1 MAKTLLINYF
11 VMPKVRYTGDLEVL
25 DIDGRS
31 NKYSIDIMAEEIPE
45 ARISR
50 DLFSQKLNVLPSEGY
65 RADKIKVGSKNAR
78 ELKIYTQVC
87 EVKQEGDFSD
97 AKRKELL
104 PPRKSHNEYDD
115 YDYRNTLGELHFFD
129 CKGKIEE
136 HTVPVEKFEYRK
148 RIDRERELPA
158 SVKTV
163 PYFRMSFDKGMKD
176 AKYYMRSPV

>member
-1 MAKTLLINYF
+1 MYREEGKEYYPEGQYVKISYF
-11 VMPKVRYTGDLEVL
+11 IAPNKHYTGNLEILDL
-25 DIDGRS
+25 DGK
-31 NKYSIDIMAEEIPE
+31 KYNHAVDFFVEKIGD
-45 ARISR
+45 ARVSR

-115 YDYRNTLGELHFFD
+115 YDYRATLGELHFFD

-136 HTVPVEKFEYRK
+136 HAVPVEKFEYRK
-148 RIDRERELPA
+148 RIDRERVLPV

-163 PYFRMSFDKGMKD
+163 
-176 AKYYMRSPV
+176 